1 MLVLDRLEEGG
12 CVEVIPCM
20 RVGIRFIGW
29 IMEGRRFG
37 LLRVV

>member
-12 CVEVIPCM
+12 CVEVIPCI

-29 IMEGRRFG
+29 IMECRVSG
-37 LLRVV
+37 LLCVG